1 VKDENRKILE
11 ELVNNPEADN
21 TQQQLFA
28 QMALVLDLLNRDVE
42 TIKADLKELKAR
54 LPLNPP
60 TL

>member
-1 VKDENRKILE
+1 MKDENRKILE